1 MCGNLHDITFS
12 TFKKL
17 ARMRS
22 TLSTPSTTKRTR
34 KTSAMFGLGEG
45 SQKLMPQLLALDRHH
60 HTKSFGVC
68 CIVIN
73 KIYLKAKT
81 RTQAAKQVFAQVSIF
96 YKKANIHMRS
106 EIKACQKM
114 LTVRQQC

>member
-1 MCGNLHDITFS
+1 
-12 TFKKL
+12 
-17 ARMRS
+17 
-22 TLSTPSTTKRTR
+22 
-34 KTSAMFGLGEG
+34 MFGLGEG
-45 SQKLMPQLLALDRHH
+45 SQKLMAQLVAFDRHH
-60 HTKSFGVC
+60 HTKSFDVC

-73 KIYLKAKT
+73 NVYQKAKT

-96 YKKANIHMRS
+96 YKKANIYMRS

>member
-22 TLSTPSTTKRTR
+22 TFSTPSTTKRTR
-34 KTSAMFGLGEG
+34 KTSVMFGLGEG
-45 SQKLMPQLLALDRHH
+45 SQKLMAQLLALVRHH
-60 HTKSFGVC
+60 HTKSFAVC

-73 KIYLKAKT
+73 KIYQKAKT
-81 RTQAAKQVFAQVSIF
+81 RTQAAIQVFAQESIF
-96 YKKANIHMRS
+96 YKKANIHVRS

-114 LTVRQQC
+114 LIVRQQF